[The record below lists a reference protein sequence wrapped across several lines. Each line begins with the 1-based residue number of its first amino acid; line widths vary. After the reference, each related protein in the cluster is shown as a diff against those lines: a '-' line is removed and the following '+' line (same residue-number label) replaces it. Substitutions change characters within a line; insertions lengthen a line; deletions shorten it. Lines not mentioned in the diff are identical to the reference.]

1 MIGVLFQS
9 QVLYDQ
15 MEGARATLQTIS
27 DPDFRQV
34 CVEVLLQ
41 YEKYEEAEKLLKTFP
56 ADERKDLLLYGFVV
70 ESIKTITEAKIN
82 EFTLLVSSDEQRER
96 FLQRLVSEK
105 KKNERGDLAAQVGKR
120 LKEVS
125 NATLALLLGKME
137 GLLDQKKF
145 TEALQCVDQSEVEEA
160 IRKQLKRR
168 VLMEQYKETHE
179 ESVAKTIAEA
189 YTSDEKIVLAELKE
203 EAKQAAQKSDIA
215 EQMELF
221 LEILQEQFHFMDM
234 AGAKQTMKLL
244 SDGLDKETD
253 PVRLIQYRLLLARLQ
268 AEIRENQKMKENLGK
283 LMQMLSAV
291 KELKTLKELAPQQ
304 PPQAPAETETGRIRL
319 DLPGGT
325 PADESAIRDQ
335 LFQVY
340 LMTASLLAKA
350 EAKAESKAAFEKA
363 KELAKLDSNAV
374 QKSEKF
380 LILAQLLVEDQR

>member
-27 DPDFRQV
+27 DPDFKQV

-41 YEKYEEAEKLLKTFP
+41 YEKYEEAEKLIKTFP
-56 ADERKDLLLYGFVV
+56 AEETRDMLLFGFVV
-70 ESIKTITEAKIN
+70 ESIKTITEAKIG
-82 EFTLLVSSDEQRER
+82 EFTSLVSSDEQRER
-96 FLQRLVSEK
+96 FLQRLITELQR
-105 KKNERGDLAAQVGKR
+105 NERGDLAAQVGKR
-120 LKEVS
+120 LKEVA

-137 GLLDQKKF
+137 ELLDQKQF
-145 TEALQCVDQSEVEEA
+145 TEAIQCVDQSEVEEA

-179 ESVAKTIAEA
+179 DSVAKTIAEA

-203 EAKQAAQKSDIA
+203 EAKQAAQKSNMA

-221 LEILQEQFHFMDM
+221 LEILQEQFHFMDI
-234 AGAKQTMKLL
+234 AGARQTMQLI
-244 SDGLDKETD
+244 SDCLDRETD

-291 KELKTLKELAPQQ
+291 KDLKILKELAPQQ
-304 PPQAPAETETGRIRL
+304 QAPAVEGRIRL